1 VDAQLTRL
9 AESPEPFM
17 VLTDPR
23 ETFFERDWSS
33 VTDERNKERYKLTAG
48 IADNLAGQH
57 LQTPKGA

>member
-1 VDAQLTRL
+1 
-9 AESPEPFM
+9 M
-17 VLTDPR
+17 VLADPR
-23 ETFFERDWSS
+23 ETFFERDWSF